1 MRREREEIEKPVQRR
16 ALLELLVPCIPLKLI
31 EGSETGWPDGI
42 FLIPGGKPLFI
53 EFKWPGKKPDPKQV
67 YMHTLLR
74 NLGYDVEVHDNVEE
88 ALAAI
93 ATRAEKGRREM
104 GSPSI
109 HEARCEMVA
118 GKRLR
123 GAVPRSR
130 AR

>member
-16 ALLELLVPCIPLKLI
+16 ALVELLVPCIPLKLI

-42 FLIPGGKPLFI
+42 FLIPGGRPLFI
-53 EFKWPGKKPDPKQV
+53 EFKWPGEEPEPKQI

-93 ATRAEKGRREM
+93 RTRAETGRAKM
-104 GSPSI
+104 GSTPI
-109 HEARCEMVA
+109 YEK
-118 GKRLR
+118 G
-123 GAVPRSR
+123 G
-130 AR
+130 